1 MATSASTPWQPVKP
15 ERLSKQFSRLGW
27 LGFWIQIAM
36 LAIPLLLL
44 VYVLFLRSPDSAQ
57 RVGIDL
63 SNYLS
68 YGSLL
73 VMVFTT
79 LWFLR
84 YTRIGKRIADPELR
98 PPRAAVERTLWVGLW
113 ASGVGIAF
121 SMVLLFSA
129 TGRMLLT
136 LLANPQTGLMI
147 APGPGGNPVQS
158 ISAMD
163 AISLTSL
170 LVILAAELV
179 VLGFSVWLLFRT
191 TKASAT
197 GEAAEA
203 V

>member
-1 MATSASTPWQPVKP
+1 MVTSASAPWQPVKP

-27 LGFWIQIAM
+27 LGFWIQVAM

-44 VYVLFLRSPDSAQ
+44 IYVLFFRSPESAH
-57 RVGIDL
+57 RIGIDL

-79 LWFLR
+79 FWFFR
-84 YTRIGKRIADPELR
+84 YTRVGKRIADPALR

-113 ASGVGIAF
+113 ASGLGIAF
-121 SMVLLFSA
+121 SIVLLLSA
-129 TGRMLLT
+129 AGRMLFI
-136 LLANPQTGLMI
+136 LLANPQTGIMI
-147 APGPGGNPVQS
+147 APGPGRDPVQS
-158 ISAMD
+158 ISAID

-170 LVILAAELV
+170 LVILTAELI

-191 TKASAT
+191 TKASAA

>member
-1 MATSASTPWQPVKP
+1 MATSASAPWQPVKP

-27 LGFWIQIAM
+27 LGFWIQVAM

-44 VYVLFLRSPDSAQ
+44 VYVLFLRSPESAQ
-57 RVGIDL
+57 RMGIDL

-73 VMVFTT
+73 LMVFTAF
-79 LWFLR
+79 WFFR
-84 YTRIGKRIADPELR
+84 YTRVGKRIADPELR
-98 PPRAAVERTLWVGLW
+98 PPRASVERTLWVGVW
-113 ASGVGIAF
+113 ASGLGIAF

-129 TGRMLLT
+129 AGRMLFI
-136 LLANPQTGLMI
+136 LLATPQTGLMV
-147 APGPGGNPVQS
+147 APGPGGDPLQS

-170 LVILAAELV
+170 LVILTAELI

-191 TKASAT
+191 TKASAG
-197 GEAAEA
+197 GEALGA

>member
-1 MATSASTPWQPVKP
+1 MVTSASAPWQPVKP

-27 LGFWIQIAM
+27 LGFWIQVAM

-44 VYVLFLRSPDSAQ
+44 VYVLFLRSPGSAQ
-57 RVGIDL
+57 RMGIDL

-73 VMVFTT
+73 LMVFTAF
-79 LWFLR
+79 WFFR
-84 YTRIGKRIADPELR
+84 YTRVGKRIADPERR
-98 PPRAAVERTLWVGLW
+98 PPRASVERTLWVGVW
-113 ASGVGIAF
+113 ASGLGIAF

-129 TGRMLLT
+129 AGRMLFI
-136 LLANPQTGLMI
+136 LLANPQTGLMV
-147 APGPGGNPVQS
+147 APGPGGDPVQS

-170 LVILAAELV
+170 LVILSAELI

-191 TKASAT
+191 TKASAG
-197 GEAAEA
+197 GEALGA

>member
-1 MATSASTPWQPVKP
+1 MVTPASTPWQPVNP
-15 ERLSKQFSRLGW
+15 ERLSRQFSRLGW
-27 LGFWIQIAM
+27 LGFWIQIVM

-44 VYVLFLRSPDSAQ
+44 IYVLFLRSPGSAQ
-57 RVGIDL
+57 RIGIDL

-73 VMVFTT
+73 VMVFTAF
-79 LWFLR
+79 WFFR
-84 YTRIGKRIADPELR
+84 YTRVGKRIADHELR
-98 PPRAAVERTLWVGLW
+98 PPRASVERTLWVGLW
-113 ASGVGIAF
+113 ASGLGIAF

-129 TGRMLLT
+129 AGRMLFI
-136 LLANPQTGLMI
+136 LLANPQTGIMI
-147 APGPGGNPVQS
+147 APGPGGDPVQS

-179 VLGFSVWLLFRT
+179 VLSFSVWLLFRT
-191 TKASAT
+191 TRASAA

-203 V
+203 L